1 MPKPVFFCVWSSS
14 SSFEGQSE
22 GWAITE
28 TIMSPTTLTS
38 PRPKGECADALVG
51 SVCTVA
57 RSGFGPRALKRGEE
71 GRGGSLSLA
80 RFK

>member
-1 MPKPVFFCVWSSS
+1 MPKPVFFACGQLDLQS
-14 SSFEGQSE
+14 EGQSE
-22 GWAITE
+22 GWAITV

-38 PRPKGECADALVG
+38 PRPKGECAGALVG
-51 SVCTVA
+51 SLCTVA
-57 RSGFGPRALKRGEE
+57 RSGFGRCALKRGEE